1 MSYKS
6 DKEVR
11 KDFEILS
18 NKMKPKQKVFKN
30 CVRAF
35 IIGGIICVIGQ
46 FILNMLIKF
55 GVSKD
60 NATTWLPIIMIFIG
74 AFLTGIGV
82 YDKIA
87 AIAGAGTIVPI
98 TGFSN
103 SIVSPAMEFKKEG
116 FVMGVSSK
124 MFTIAGPVLVYGIS
138 TSIVIGIIYY
148 ILILM
153 GVIGV

>member
-1 MSYKS
+1 MQYKG
-6 DKEVR
+6 DKEIK

-18 NKMKPKQKVFKN
+18 NKMKPKPKVFKN

-35 IIGGIICVIGQ
+35 IIGGLICVIGQ
-46 FILNMLIKF
+46 FILNMLIRF
-55 GVSKD
+55 GVPKD
-60 NATTWLPIIMIFIG
+60 DATTWLPIIMIFIG

-116 FVMGVSSK
+116 FVMGIGSK

-148 ILILM
+148 ILILTGVM
-153 GVIGV
+153 GV

>member
-1 MSYKS
+1 MQYKG
-6 DKEVR
+6 DKEIK

-18 NKMKPKQKVFKN
+18 NKMKPKPKVFKN

-35 IIGGIICVIGQ
+35 IIGGLICVIGQ
-46 FILNMLIKF
+46 FILNMLIRF
-55 GVSKD
+55 GVPKD
-60 NATTWLPIIMIFIG
+60 DATTWLPIIMIFIG

-116 FVMGVSSK
+116 FVMGIGSK

-148 ILILM
+148 ILIFI
-153 GVIGV
+153 V